1 MAFWIAAGASA
12 KEVCARAGHT
22 SAVTVLDRYGHLLP
36 GGEEKVTDALE
47 IMLLAGLAEA
57 QQKGQVL
64 DLASGATAPAASPR
78 PTAPRGG
85 T

>member
-1 MAFWIAAGASA
+1 
-12 KEVCARAGHT
+12 
-22 SAVTVLDRYGHLLP
+22 VTVLDRYGHLLP

-57 QQKGQVL
+57 EQKGHVHQL
-64 DLASGATAPAASPR
+64 AAGGASGAASPR